1 MKKILF
7 TFLLVFVGQVVYAQD
22 LNNLMDEL
30 AKVESAQ
37 RQVVDKAMLTQ
48 AMNNEGEGDKI
59 PGFMNKADSVIAVI
73 VHSCPQDVSE
83 KIVTGINSFE
93 KSGQYETLV
102 SLKKEDKMISM
113 LSEKREADTDI
124 YVYVSSGDN
133 IVFVKIIGQFSDDDL
148 QNLIKEQMKGE
159 DY

>member
-7 TFLLVFVGQVVYAQD
+7 TFLLVFVGQVIYAQD

-37 RQVVDKAMLTQ
+37 KQVVDKAMLAQ
-48 AMNNEGEGDKI
+48 AMDNEDEDDKM
-59 PGFMNKADSVIAVI
+59 PGFMSKADSVIAVI
-73 VHSCPQDVSE
+73 VRSCPQDVSE
-83 KIVTGINSFE
+83 KIAAGINLSE
-93 KSGQYETLV
+93 KSGQYETLI
-102 SLKKEDKMISM
+102 SLKKEDKIISM

-133 IVFVKIIGQFSDDDL
+133 IVFVKIKGQFTTEDL
-148 QNLIKEQMKGE
+148 QNMVKEQMEGVN
-159 DY
+159 